1 MDADPHNG
9 MASALTHSPTLR
21 RLLYEALAELGLDP
35 TDTYRQA
42 YRGVALA
49 PPLLD
54 AREDHD
60 SAPRFWQDLAA
71 ITGDPDIGLH
81 LGAVMQ
87 PRPLDVVGYLLLAS
101 RDLGQALDCFVRFQ
115 HILSGGFAA
124 RLELD
129 GEQARLIFDLN
140 YRGIGSLRQQMEC
153 LALLLLKMLGSVC
166 ASAIALDAVDF
177 RHPAPRRL
185 SEHRRLFGL
194 LPRFARPHDA
204 LIFPRAWLSRPSR
217 SANPR
222 LFAVL
227 WAQAEVELAEL
238 EENQLLNRVRYW
250 LEVNL
255 GVQLCDLPGCAK
267 ALGYSAGGLQR
278 ALGEQRQSFRQLHDE
293 VRRLRAQGLL
303 DSGLAIRE
311 VARACGF
318 AELSPFYR
326 AFKRWQGTTPQGYR
340 QQSGAIQQAVEKLP
354 ALPIRR

>member
-1 MDADPHNG
+1 MNNDPHNSI
-9 MASALTHSPTLR
+9 ASALTHSSTLR

-42 YRGVALA
+42 YQGVLLA
-49 PPLLD
+49 PPLLN

-60 SAPRFWQDLAA
+60 NAPRFWQALEG
-71 ITGDPDIGLH
+71 ISGDADIGLH
-81 LGAVMQ
+81 LGETMQ
-87 PRPLDVVGYLLLAS
+87 PRPMDVVGYLLLAS
-101 RDLGQALDCFVRFQ
+101 RDMGQALESFVRFQ

-124 RLELD
+124 RLELE

-140 YRGIGSLRQQMEC
+140 YRGVGSLRQQMEC
-153 LALLLLKMLGSVC
+153 LALLLQKML
-166 ASAIALDAVDF
+166 ASINNDGRFHLSGLEF

-194 LPRFARPHDA
+194 LPRFSQAHDA
-204 LIFPRAWLSRPSR
+204 LLFPRAWLNRPSR

-255 GVQLCDLPGCAK
+255 GVQLCDLPRCAK
-267 ALGYSAGGLQR
+267 ALGYSVGSLQR
-278 ALGEQRQSFRQLHDE
+278 ALAEQQQSFRQLHDE
-293 VRRLRAQGLL
+293 VRRLRAQTLL

-326 AFKRWQGTTPQGYR
+326 AFKRWQGATPLGYR
-340 QQSGAIQQAVEKLP
+340 ASC
-354 ALPIRR
+354 

>member
-1 MDADPHNG
+1 MEYDPHNSI
-9 MASALTHSPTLR
+9 ASALTHSSTLR

-42 YRGVALA
+42 YQGAVLA
-49 PPLLD
+49 PPLFN

-60 SAPRFWQDLAA
+60 NAPRFWQALAG
-71 ITGDPDIGLH
+71 ISGDMDIGLH
-81 LGAVMQ
+81 LGAAMQ

-101 RDLGQALDCFVRFQ
+101 RDLGQALEALLRFQ

-124 RLELD
+124 RLELE
-129 GEQARLIFDLN
+129 GAQARLIFDLN
-140 YRGIGSLRQQMEC
+140 YRGVGSLRQQMEC
-153 LALLLLKMLGSVC
+153 LALLLQKMLASVC
-166 ASAIALDAVDF
+166 GGRFALEGLDF

-194 LPRFARPHDA
+194 LPQFAQAHDA
-204 LIFPRAWLSRPSR
+204 LIFPRAWLTRPSR

-227 WAQAEVELAEL
+227 WAQAELELAEL

-255 GVQLCDLPGCAK
+255 GVQLCDLPSCAK
-267 ALGYSAGGLQR
+267 ALGFSPGGLQR
-278 ALGEQRQSFRQLHDE
+278 ALAEQQQSFRQLHDE
-293 VRRLRAQGLL
+293 VRRLRAQNLL

-326 AFKRWQGTTPQGYR
+326 AFKRWQGATPQAYR
-340 QQSGAIQQAVEKLP
+340 GLTADAKALTQTAQAHG
-354 ALPIRR
+354 

>member
-1 MDADPHNG
+1 MQHDPHNSI
-9 MASALTHSPTLR
+9 ASALTHSSTLR

-42 YRGVALA
+42 YQGVVLA
-49 PPLLD
+49 PPLLN

-60 SAPRFWQDLAA
+60 NAPRFWGALAG
-71 ITGDPDIGLH
+71 ISGDDDIGLH
-81 LGAVMQ
+81 LGERMQ

-101 RDLGQALDCFVRFQ
+101 RDLGQALESFVRFQ

-129 GEQARLIFDLN
+129 DEQARLIFDLN
-140 YRGIGSLRQQMEC
+140 YRGVGSLRQQMEC
-153 LALLLLKMLGSVC
+153 LALLLQKMLASVSPGGFSL
-166 ASAIALDAVDF
+166 AGVEF
-177 RHPAPRRL
+177 RHPAPRRV

-194 LPRFARPHDA
+194 LPRFGQAHDA

-255 GVQLCDLPGCAK
+255 GVQQCDLPGCAT
-267 ALGYSAGGLQR
+267 ALGYSVGGLQR
-278 ALGEQRQSFRQLHDE
+278 ALAEQQQSFRQLHDE
-293 VRRLRAQGLL
+293 VRRLRAQTLL
-303 DSGLAIRE
+303 EQGLAIRD

-318 AELSPFYR
+318 TELSPFYR
-326 AFKRWQGTTPQGYR
+326 AFRRWQGVTPQGYR
-340 QQSGAIQQAVEKLP
+340 ATC
-354 ALPIRR
+354 

>member
-1 MDADPHNG
+1 MQHDPHNSI
-9 MASALTHSPTLR
+9 ASALTHSSTLR
-21 RLLYEALAELGLDP
+21 RLLYEALAALGLDP

-42 YRGVALA
+42 YQGVVLT
-49 PPLLD
+49 PPLLT
-54 AREDHD
+54 ARADHD
-60 SAPRFWQDLAA
+60 NAPRFWQALAG
-71 ITGDPDIGLH
+71 ISGDADIGLH
-81 LGAVMQ
+81 LGETMQ
-87 PRPLDVVGYLLLAS
+87 PRPMDVVGYLLLAS
-101 RDLGQALDCFVRFQ
+101 CDLGQALESFVRFQ

-124 RLELD
+124 RLELE

-140 YRGIGSLRQQMEC
+140 YRGVGSLRQQMEC
-153 LALLLLKMLGSVC
+153 LALLLQKMLASVTGGGF
-166 ASAIALDAVDF
+166 ALDGVEF

-194 LPRFARPHDA
+194 LPRFAQAHDA

-255 GVQLCDLPGCAK
+255 GVQLCDLRRCAT
-267 ALGYSAGGLQR
+267 ALGYSVGGLQR
-278 ALGEQRQSFRQLHDE
+278 ALAEQQQSFRQLHDE
-293 VRRLRAQGLL
+293 VRRLRAQALL

-326 AFKRWQGTTPQGYR
+326 AFKRWQGATPMGFRR
-340 QQSGAIQQAVEKLP
+340 QLVVGAA
-354 ALPIRR
+354 AAD

>member
-1 MDADPHNG
+1 MNQDPHNSI
-9 MASALTHSPTLR
+9 ASALTHSSTLR
-21 RLLYEALAELGLDP
+21 RLLYEALAEMGLDP

-42 YRGVALA
+42 YQGTVLA
-49 PPLLD
+49 PPLLN

-60 SAPRFWQDLAA
+60 NAPRFWQALEA
-71 ITGDPDIGLH
+71 ISGDADIGLH
-81 LGAVMQ
+81 LGETMQ
-87 PRPLDVVGYLLLAS
+87 PRPMDVVGYLLLAS
-101 RDLGQALDCFVRFQ
+101 RDLGQALESFVRFQ

-129 GEQARLIFDLN
+129 GVQARLIFDLN
-140 YRGIGSLRQQMEC
+140 YRGVGSLRQQMEC
-153 LALLLLKMLGSVC
+153 LALLLQKMLASINNDGSFRLVG
-166 ASAIALDAVDF
+166 LEF
-177 RHPAPRRL
+177 RHPEPRRL

-194 LPRFARPHDA
+194 LPQFAQAHDA

-227 WAQAEVELAEL
+227 SAQAEVELAEL

-255 GVQLCDLPGCAK
+255 GVPLCDLPSCAT
-267 ALGYSAGGLQR
+267 ALGYSVGGLQR
-278 ALGEQRQSFRQLHDE
+278 ALAEQQQSFRQLHDE
-293 VRRLRAQGLL
+293 VRRLRAQALL

-326 AFKRWQGTTPQGYR
+326 AFRRWQGATPQDFR
-340 QQSGAIQQAVEKLP
+340 RQSGVGITAP
-354 ALPIRR
+354 D

>member
-1 MDADPHNG
+1 MDHEPHNSI
-9 MASALTHSPTLR
+9 ASVLTHSATLR
-21 RLLYEALAELGLDP
+21 RLLYEALAALGLDP

-42 YRGVALA
+42 YQGLTLS
-49 PPLLD
+49 PPLLNG
-54 AREDHD
+54 RENHD
-60 SAPRFWQDLAA
+60 SAPRFWQALPGIA
-71 ITGDPDIGLH
+71 GDADIGLH
-81 LGAVMQ
+81 LAERMQ
-87 PRPLDVVGYLLLAS
+87 PRPLDVIGYLLLAS
-101 RDLGQALDCFVRFQ
+101 RDLGQALDSFVRFQ

-140 YRGIGSLRQQMEC
+140 YRGVGSLPQQMEC
-153 LALLLLKMLGSVC
+153 LALLLQKMLASV
-166 ASAIALDAVDF
+166 SDGGFQLSGLDF

-194 LPRFARPHDA
+194 LPRFAQPHDV
-204 LIFPRAWLSRPSR
+204 LVFPRAWLSRPSR

-227 WAQAEVELAEL
+227 WAQAELELAEL

-255 GVQLCDLPGCAK
+255 GVRLCDLDSCAR
-267 ALGYSAGGLQR
+267 ALDYSAAALQR
-278 ALGEQRQSFRQLHDE
+278 VLAEQGQSFRRLHDE
-293 VRRLRAQGLL
+293 VRRLRAQTLL
-303 DSGLAIRE
+303 AEGLAIRE

-326 AFKRWQGTTPQGYR
+326 AFKRWQGATPQSYR
-340 QQSGAIQQAVEKLP
+340 RQAQGPL
-354 ALPIRR
+354 AATD

>member
-1 MDADPHNG
+1 MQHDPHNSI
-9 MASALTHSPTLR
+9 ASALTHSSTLR
-21 RLLYEALAELGLDP
+21 RLLYEALAALGLDP

-42 YRGVALA
+42 YQGVVLA
-49 PPLLD
+49 PPLLN

-60 SAPRFWQDLAA
+60 NAPRFWQALAG
-71 ITGDPDIGLH
+71 ISGDDDIGLH
-81 LGAVMQ
+81 LGERMQ
-87 PRPLDVVGYLLLAS
+87 PRPMDVVGYLLLAS
-101 RDLGQALDCFVRFQ
+101 RDLNQALESFVRFQ

-124 RLELD
+124 RLELE

-140 YRGIGSLRQQMEC
+140 YRGVGSLRQQMEC
-153 LALLLLKMLGSVC
+153 LALLLQKMLASVNDGGF
-166 ASAIALDAVDF
+166 ALDAVEF

-194 LPRFARPHDA
+194 LPRFAQAHDA

-222 LFAVL
+222 LFTVL
-227 WAQAEVELAEL
+227 WAQAELELGEL

-255 GVQLCDLPGCAK
+255 GVQLCDLPRCAT
-267 ALGYSAGGLQR
+267 ALGYSVSGLQR
-278 ALGEQRQSFRQLHDE
+278 ALAEQQQSFRQLHDE
-293 VRRLRAQGLL
+293 VRRQRAQALL

-326 AFKRWQGTTPQGYR
+326 AFRRWQGATPQGFRR
-340 QQSGAIQQAVEKLP
+340 QSVVGMTAAD
-354 ALPIRR
+354 

>member
-1 MDADPHNG
+1 MENDPHNSI
-9 MASALTHSPTLR
+9 ASALTHSSTLR

-42 YRGVALA
+42 YQGLLLG
-49 PPLLD
+49 PPLLNS
-54 AREDHD
+54 REDHD
-60 SAPRFWQDLAA
+60 SAPRFWQALEG
-71 ITGDPDIGLH
+71 ISGDVDIGLH
-81 LGAVMQ
+81 LGEVMQ

-101 RDLGQALDCFVRFQ
+101 RDLGQAVESLVRFQ

-124 RLELD
+124 RLELKGD
-129 GEQARLIFDLN
+129 QAWLIFDLN
-140 YRGIGSLRQQMEC
+140 YRGVGSLRQQMEC
-153 LALLLLKMLGSVC
+153 LALLLQKMLASICDGSF
-166 ASAIALDAVDF
+166 SLDALAF

-185 SEHRRLFGL
+185 GEHRRLFGL
-194 LPRFARPHDA
+194 LPRFAQTHDA
-204 LIFPRAWLSRPSR
+204 LIFPRAWLTRPSR

-227 WAQAEVELAEL
+227 WAQAELELAEL

-255 GVQLCDLPGCAK
+255 GVQLCNLPHCAK

-278 ALGEQRQSFRQLHDE
+278 ALAEQQQSFRQLHDE
-293 VRRLRAQGLL
+293 VRRLRAQSLL
-303 DSGLAIRE
+303 HSGLAIRE

-326 AFKRWQGTTPQGYR
+326 AFKRWQGDTPQAYR
-340 QQSGAIQQAVEKLP
+340 ALMTDAETLAQA
-354 ALPIRR
+354 AQAHG

>member
-1 MDADPHNG
+1 MPHDPHNSI
-9 MASALTHSPTLR
+9 ASALTHSSTLR
-21 RLLYEALAELGLDP
+21 RLLYEALAGLGLDP

-42 YRGVALA
+42 YQGVVLA
-49 PPLLD
+49 PPLLN

-60 SAPRFWQDLAA
+60 NAPRFWQALAG
-71 ITGDPDIGLH
+71 ISGDPDIGLH
-81 LGAVMQ
+81 LGETMQ
-87 PRPLDVVGYLLLAS
+87 PRPMDVVGYLLLAS
-101 RDLGQALDCFVRFQ
+101 RDLGQALESFVRFQ

-124 RLELD
+124 RLELE

-140 YRGIGSLRQQMEC
+140 YRGVGSLRQQMEC
-153 LALLLLKMLGSVC
+153 LALLLQKMLASVNDGGF
-166 ASAIALDAVDF
+166 ALDGVAF

-194 LPRFARPHDA
+194 LPRFAQAHDA

-255 GVQLCDLPGCAK
+255 GVQLCDLPRCAT
-267 ALGYSAGGLQR
+267 ALGYSVSGLQR
-278 ALGEQRQSFRQLHDE
+278 ALTEQQQSFRQLHDE
-293 VRRLRAQGLL
+293 VRRLRAQTLL

-326 AFKRWQGTTPQGYR
+326 AFKRWQGATPLAYR
-340 QQSGAIQQAVEKLP
+340 TSG
-354 ALPIRR
+354 

>member
-1 MDADPHNG
+1 MNNDPHNS
-9 MASALTHSPTLR
+9 MASALTHSSTLR
-21 RLLYEALAELGLDP
+21 RLLYEALATLGLDP

-42 YRGVALA
+42 YQGAVLA
-49 PPLLD
+49 PPLLN

-60 SAPRFWQDLAA
+60 NAPRFWQALEG
-71 ITGDPDIGLH
+71 ISGDVNIGLH

-101 RDLGQALDCFVRFQ
+101 RDLAQALESFVRFQ

-124 RLELD
+124 RLECE

-140 YRGIGSLRQQMEC
+140 YRGVGSLRQQMEC
-153 LALLLLKMLGSVC
+153 LAPLLQKMLASV
-166 ASAIALDAVDF
+166 SEDGFALHGIDF
-177 RHPAPRRL
+177 RHPAPRQL
-185 SEHRRLFGL
+185 SEHRRLLGVQ
-194 LPRFARPHDA
+194 PRFAQAHDA
-204 LIFPRAWLSRPSR
+204 LVFPRAWLGRPSR

-255 GVQLCDLPGCAK
+255 GVRLCDLAHCAK
-267 ALGYSAGGLQR
+267 ALGYSTGGLQR
-278 ALGEQRQSFRQLHDE
+278 ALAQQQQSFRQLHDE
-293 VRRLRAQGLL
+293 VRRLRAQSLL
-303 DSGLAIRE
+303 DRGVPIRE

-326 AFKRWQGTTPQGYR
+326 AFRRWQGDTPQGYR
-340 QQSGAIQQAVEKLP
+340 TSG
-354 ALPIRR
+354 